1 MKQAMT
7 SFPPPTGEPNL
18 YTMTDNP
25 DPPPQQQQQQQQQA
39 LLQAGPK
46 EADDSKPSPIAAPPP
61 PETTTAP
68 HDMDTNTPTNTLQ
81 ELEDFSIHN
90 SNLDVERKGGDI
102 WDSVAEI

>member
-25 DPPPQQQQQQQQQA
+25 PPPSPQQQQA
-39 LLQAGPK
+39 LLPTRPK
-46 EADDSKPSPIAAPPP
+46 EADDSKPSPKVATSTLPH
-61 PETTTAP
+61 ERTTAP
-68 HDMDTNTPTNTLQ
+68 HDTDTDTPINNLQ

-90 SNLDVERKGGDI
+90 SNLD
-102 WDSVAEI
+102 DSVAEI